1 MNYKVHYKIGGG
13 RFKEVNYVG
22 MDDHYQVVVR
32 GDSSNTSSGP
42 SKRHS
47 LVSFDDENALR
58 NVSLGDL
65 LSALE
70 HAFMNKDSISRPYNP
85 KEILSY
91 VHPSLLKHPYMAHN
105 FI

>member
-1 MNYKVHYKIGGG
+1 
-13 RFKEVNYVG
+13 

-32 GDSSNTSSGP
+32 GDSGNTSSGP
-42 SKRHS
+42 CKRNS

-65 LSALE
+65 VSAIE

-91 VHPSLLKHPYMAHN
+91 VVHPSLLKHAYMAHN
-105 FI
+105 CI